1 MKTIVI
7 ITIIIG
13 VVFTVMAINEF
24 KWIAFTSNTGIVEI
38 LENIDSELSRIAIM
52 MFGTSDH
59 SEQSRIAIM
68 IRESVIRNAWMF
80 TFVAIGC
87 FIGGSVMIVKK
98 K

>member
-1 MKTIVI
+1 
-7 ITIIIG
+7 
-13 VVFTVMAINEF
+13 
-24 KWIAFTSNTGIVEI
+24 
-38 LENIDSELSRIAIM
+38 M

>member
-1 MKTIVI
+1 
-7 ITIIIG
+7 
-13 VVFTVMAINEF
+13 MAINEF
-24 KWIAFTSNTGIVEI
+24 KRIAFTSNTGIVEI
-38 LENIDSELSRIAIM
+38 LENIDSEL
-52 MFGTSDH
+52 
-59 SEQSRIAIM
+59 SRIAIM

>member
-1 MKTIVI
+1 MKTIGI

-38 LENIDSELSRIAIM
+38 LENID
-52 MFGTSDH
+52 

>member
-1 MKTIVI
+1 MKTIGI

-52 MFGTSDH
+52 
-59 SEQSRIAIM
+59 